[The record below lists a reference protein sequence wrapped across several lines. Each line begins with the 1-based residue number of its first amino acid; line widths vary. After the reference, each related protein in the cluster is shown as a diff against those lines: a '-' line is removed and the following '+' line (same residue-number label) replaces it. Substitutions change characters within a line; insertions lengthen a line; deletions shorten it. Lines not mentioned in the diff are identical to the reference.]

1 MLSQA
6 QRTAILELSAKG
18 VSKREIA
25 QVLRLSRPTVRKV
38 LRENSTNVPEIQR
51 AEKAEPY
58 REQILDLLISCKGN
72 LVRVHEEL
80 VAGGA
85 ALSYPALT
93 AFCRRQGIGQTPA
106 VPAGQ
111 YHFEPGVE
119 MQHDTSPHEVEVGG
133 RKYKAQTASAV
144 LCYSRMLFFQ
154 INPTFQRFDCKVFL
168 TDALRYMGGAPERV
182 MIDNTH
188 VVVLRGTGREMIPVP
203 EMEAFGERF
212 GFRFVAHERGDAN
225 RSARVERPFS
235 FIENNFLAGR
245 TFASWADLN
254 QQARQWCD
262 RVNSTYKKHIRGV
275 PRELF
280 AVERMHLKP
289 LPAWIPEV
297 YRLHQRTVD
306 VEGYVSVNSIRYS
319 VPAAWIGH
327 RVEVRETR
335 DKIEIEMDARHIVT
349 HARAVTPLSQ
359 RITLAAHRPPRGE
372 GVKRSDPHPEEK
384 AIVEAAPETALY
396 VAALKQ
402 KSRKVVALALR
413 QLLRLLREY
422 PREPF
427 LAAVQEAARYG
438 LYDLDRLERMILRRV
453 ARDYFLLL
461 DPDTDSHAEEL
472 EQLLKNLKL
481 RRMLG
486 VYDEQLRAA
495 EKAQASYSEF
505 VAGLLRA
512 QWHDRQE
519 SALEWRIRRAN
530 LPERW
535 SLESFPWSRQP
546 GVNRKQMRAFAELD
560 FVAQHENL
568 VLVGPTGVGKTGLA
582 SGLLLKALENGH
594 RCQFIRAQDLFDEM
608 YASLADRSTRRL
620 LNRLARLDVL
630 LIDEFGYLN
639 LKPEQSNTF
648 FKLMEERYHRHS
660 TIITTNL
667 VYDVWHNFLGNKP
680 MGRRTAEP
688 RAALLPHRD
697 HQWPFATRSPR

>member
-18 VSKREIA
+18 VSKHEIA
-25 QVLRLSRPTVRKV
+25 QVLRLSRLTVRKV
-38 LRENSTNVPEIQR
+38 LRSNSSNVPEIQR

-58 REQILDLLISCKGN
+58 REQILELLTSCKGN

-80 VAGGA
+80 VADGA

-93 AFCRRQGIGQTPA
+93 GFCRRQGIGQTPV

-119 MQHDTSPHEVEVGG
+119 MQHDTSPHTVEVSG

-168 TDALRYMGGAPERV
+168 TDALRHAGGAPERV

-203 EMEAFGERF
+203 EMEAFAERF
-212 GFRFVAHERGDAN
+212 GFRFVAHQIGNAN

-245 TFASWADLN
+245 TFASWEDLN
-254 QQARQWCD
+254 SQARQWCD
-262 RVNSTYKKHIRGV
+262 RVNSTYKKHIRAV

-280 AVERMHLKP
+280 AVERLHLKP

-319 VPAAWIGH
+319 VPVAWIGH

-359 RITLAAHRPPRGE
+359 RVTLAAHRPPRGE

-384 AIVEAAPETALY
+384 AIVEAAPETAFY

-427 LAAVQEAARYG
+427 LAAVQDAARYG

-461 DPDTDSHAEEL
+461 DPDTDSH
-472 EQLLKNLKL
+472 
-481 RRMLG
+481 
-486 VYDEQLRAA
+486 D
-495 EKAQASYSEF
+495 
-505 VAGLLRA
+505 
-512 QWHDRQE
+512 
-519 SALEWRIRRAN
+519 
-530 LPERW
+530 
-535 SLESFPWSRQP
+535 
-546 GVNRKQMRAFAELD
+546 
-560 FVAQHENL
+560 
-568 VLVGPTGVGKTGLA
+568 
-582 SGLLLKALENGH
+582 
-594 RCQFIRAQDLFDEM
+594 
-608 YASLADRSTRRL
+608 
-620 LNRLARLDVL
+620 
-630 LIDEFGYLN
+630 
-639 LKPEQSNTF
+639 
-648 FKLMEERYHRHS
+648 
-660 TIITTNL
+660 
-667 VYDVWHNFLGNKP
+667 
-680 MGRRTAEP
+680 
-688 RAALLPHRD
+688 
-697 HQWPFATRSPR
+697 

>member
-1 MLSQA
+1 MLSQE
-6 QRTAILELSAKG
+6 QRTAILELGAKG
-18 VSKREIA
+18 VSKHEIA
-25 QVLRLSRPTVRKV
+25 QVLRLSRLTVRKV
-38 LRENSTNVPEIQR
+38 LRSNSSNVPEIQR

-58 REQILDLLISCKGN
+58 REQILELLTSCKGN

-93 AFCRRQGIGQTPA
+93 GFCRRQGIGQTPV

-119 MQHDTSPHEVEVGG
+119 MQHDTSPHTVEVSG

-168 TDALRYMGGAPERV
+168 TDALRHAGGAPERV

-203 EMEAFGERF
+203 EMEAFAERF
-212 GFRFVAHERGDAN
+212 GFRFVAHQIGNAN

-245 TFASWADLN
+245 TFGSWEDLN
-254 QQARQWCD
+254 SQARQWCD
-262 RVNSTYKKHIRGV
+262 RVNSTYKKHIRAV

-280 AVERMHLKP
+280 AVERLHLKP

-319 VPAAWIGH
+319 VPVAWIGH

-359 RITLAAHRPPRGE
+359 RVTLAAHRPPRGE
-372 GVKRSDPHPEEK
+372 GVKRGDPHPEEK

-427 LAAVQEAARYG
+427 LAAVQDAARYG

-461 DPDTDSHAEEL
+461 DPNTDSH
-472 EQLLKNLKL
+472 
-481 RRMLG
+481 
-486 VYDEQLRAA
+486 D
-495 EKAQASYSEF
+495 
-505 VAGLLRA
+505 
-512 QWHDRQE
+512 
-519 SALEWRIRRAN
+519 
-530 LPERW
+530 
-535 SLESFPWSRQP
+535 
-546 GVNRKQMRAFAELD
+546 
-560 FVAQHENL
+560 
-568 VLVGPTGVGKTGLA
+568 
-582 SGLLLKALENGH
+582 
-594 RCQFIRAQDLFDEM
+594 
-608 YASLADRSTRRL
+608 
-620 LNRLARLDVL
+620 
-630 LIDEFGYLN
+630 
-639 LKPEQSNTF
+639 
-648 FKLMEERYHRHS
+648 
-660 TIITTNL
+660 
-667 VYDVWHNFLGNKP
+667 
-680 MGRRTAEP
+680 
-688 RAALLPHRD
+688 
-697 HQWPFATRSPR
+697 